1 MRVGDIIDRV
11 TLMYHDKEY
20 RRITKRQYLQL
31 LDDALLQ
38 LVLSRPDA
46 HENREIV
53 KLNAGA
59 KQRLPDKAIHL
70 LDVYL
75 NKEHIPELDTYID
88 GKSVYQVSR
97 KDLDYFNVS
106 WHKNATPYNY
116 IDEFAYDLRTPRTYL
131 VNPPVHKAS
140 QVYVELGYSCP
151 VDSFAMLLEDESVI
165 FDMTIPVAESFRN
178 SIVAY
183 MLYLCYSLNV
193 TSETDQSIAARYLQT
208 FMQML
213 NIENTAAIVSA
224 GHIKENTTSGLGLY
238 SSGSAAPEES

>member
-38 LVLSRPDA
+38 LVLYRPDA

-53 KLNAGA
+53 QLIPGA
-59 KQRLPDKAIHL
+59 KQRLPDKALNL
-70 LDVYL
+70 LDIYL
-75 NKEHIPELDTYID
+75 NKVYIPELDSYTD

-97 KDLDYFNVS
+97 KDLDYFNVQ
-106 WHKNATPYNY
+106 WYRNETPYNY
-116 IDEFAYDLRTPRTYL
+116 IDEFAYDLRTPRMYL
-131 VNPPVHKAS
+131 VNPPVHRSS
-140 QVYVELGYSCP
+140 QVHVELGYSCP
-151 VDSFAMLLEDESVI
+151 VESFAQRAEDENVI
-165 FDMTIPVAESFRN
+165 FDMPVPVSESFRN
-178 SIVAY
+178 AIVMY

-193 TSETDQSIAARYLQT
+193 TSENDQNIAARYLQT

-213 NIENTAAIVSA
+213 NIENSAAIVSA
-224 GHIKENTTSGLGLY
+224 GHIKEDTTSGLGLY
-238 SSGSAAPEES
+238 PSGNVAEEG